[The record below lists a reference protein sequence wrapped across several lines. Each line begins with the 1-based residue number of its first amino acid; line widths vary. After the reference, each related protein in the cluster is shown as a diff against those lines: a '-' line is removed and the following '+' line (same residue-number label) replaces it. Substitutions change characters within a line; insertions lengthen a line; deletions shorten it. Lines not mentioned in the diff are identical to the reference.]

1 VNKHRTTIEDGA
13 FIGSNSALVA
23 PVTVGKDATIGAGS
37 TISSDAP
44 PGKLTV
50 ARPQQ
55 RTIPDWK
62 RPQKTPK

>member
-13 FIGSNSALVA
+13 FVGSNSALVA

-37 TISSDAP
+37 TIGADAP
-44 PGKLTV
+44 PGELTV
-50 ARPQQ
+50 ARAPQ
-55 RTIPDWK
+55 RTVPGWK